1 MFLGSYIIS
10 FIKIII
16 HLENQFKTH
25 FGNIFS
31 DTSFFNPTELSGPP
45 SPPSIWKSRVSIYMQ
60 INKPFV
66 ALYMTSNKITLN
78 CFHCFSHL
86 DDVIFRKPFHWN
98 REIRESQCIV
108 RGKYQAGK
116 YQINLYLV

>member
-31 DTSFFNPTELSGPP
+31 DTSFFNPTELSGTP
-45 SPPSIWKSRVSIYMQ
+45 SPTSIWKSRVSIYMQ

-78 CFHCFSHL
+78 CLHCFSHL

-98 REIRESQCIV
+98 REIRESQCID